1 MTISAI
7 TAFSSSLWTTVEAL
21 LANHLWQSTLFA
33 AMAGLLTLALK
44 KNRAQVRYWSWLAA
58 SVKFLIPFSL
68 LISAGSYMGWSKTS
82 APSGFTFVMEE
93 MSQPFS
99 AASGHAAA
107 STTLEKFIAM
117 LPLLLLITWVCGCV
131 AVLVFWCVRWRRI
144 TASLD
149 DALPVTSGRELETL
163 RRLEQ
168 SAGIKKQIKLIV
180 SESALEPGIVGIF
193 RPILLLPAGIS
204 DRLSDAQ
211 MEAIITHELCHVRRR
226 DNLTSAIHMIVEA
239 IFWFHPLVWWVGAR
253 MVDERERACDEEV
266 LMQGSNP
273 QVYAEGILKVCE
285 FYLESPLVCAAGVT
299 GSNLKKRIEAIMV
312 HGIASKLNLVKK
324 LLLTAAATATLAL
337 PVVFGLMHP
346 ATGHA
351 QSQSAMAP
359 VFQDISLRPAA
370 PLKQGDFIRTRFTF
384 QNGVLDAKAITLQHL
399 IQFAYGMTGPQIER
413 APNWLASDLY
423 DLNFKTNE
431 AVSSDKFKLAVQDLL
446 AQKFKLAV
454 HHELKDAPTYAL
466 VMGPNGPKLA
476 AADTKEKN
484 GRFMVEP
491 VGHLQ
496 ANDAKIKELANF
508 LQDFTGRVVVDK
520 TGLDGKY
527 DFTLNAEGLAMG
539 SAKSPDNITALQ
551 KAVSEQLGL
560 ELNPQVSQVDMLVID
575 HVVQIVEKIKEQ
587 Q

>member
-1 MTISAI
+1 MIIPAI
-7 TAFSSSLWTTVEAL
+7 TAFSSSLWAVIEAP

-33 AMAGLLTLALK
+33 GVAGVLTVALK
-44 KNRAQVRYWSWLAA
+44 KNRAQVRYWLWLAA

-68 LISAGSYMGWSKTS
+68 LVSTGSCLGWSKTS
-82 APSGFTFVMEE
+82 ASSGFTFVIEE

-107 STTLEKFIAM
+107 STILEKFIGL
-117 LPLLLLITWVCGCV
+117 LPTLLLIMWVCGCV
-131 AVLVFWCVRWRRI
+131 AVLVFWWVRWRRI
-144 TASLD
+144 TASLG
-149 DALPVTSGRELETL
+149 DALPVTSGREFEAL

-180 SESALEPGIVGIF
+180 SQSALEPGIVGIF

-226 DNLTSAIHMIVEA
+226 DNLTAAVHMLAEA
-239 IFWFHPLVWWVGAR
+239 IFWFHPLVWWIGAR
-253 MVDERERACDEEV
+253 LVDERERACDEEV
-266 LMQGSNP
+266 LMQGSDP
-273 QVYAEGILKVCE
+273 QTYAEGILKVCE

-312 HGIASKLNLVKK
+312 HRMASKLNLVKK

-337 PVVFGLMHP
+337 PVVFGLLHP

-351 QSQSAMAP
+351 QSQQATAP

-370 PLKQGDFIRTRFTF
+370 PLKQGDLIRTRFTF

-431 AVSSDKFKLAVQDLL
+431 AVSSDKFKQAVQDLL
-446 AQKFKLAV
+446 FQKFKLAV
-454 HHELKDAPTYAL
+454 HHELKNASTYAL
-466 VMGPNGPKLA
+466 VVGPNGSKLA

-484 GRFMVEP
+484 GHFMVEP

-496 ANDAKIKELANF
+496 ANDVKIKELANF

-520 TGLDGKY
+520 TGLDGRY

-539 SAKSPDNITALQ
+539 SAKSPDNIAALQ
-551 KAVSEQLGL
+551 IAVLEQLGL
-560 ELNPQVSQVDMLVID
+560 ELAPQISPVDTLVID
-575 HVVQIVEKIKEQ
+575 HVEPVTDQ